1 MSAPIFPS
9 KSLFTIPAG
18 ANFAEALAKG
28 LSTRVGP
35 GPFALSATTIFLP
48 TRRAARTFGDAFA
61 RVLGG
66 AALLPQFRAL
76 GETEEDDRLFDEL
89 DLLPVIAPI
98 RRQLLLAEL
107 IQRWDSARG
116 GGLSFAGAAGLAEN
130 LALLMDEIET
140 QNADWDALE
149 NLATPALAKHWDE
162 ISQFLALIHAQ
173 WPAILD
179 AEQRSDPAARRNQA
193 LARLCQRL
201 KDNPPAGMVIAAGS
215 TGSVPAT
222 AALLKTIAG
231 LPSGAVILPGLD
243 RHLDDKSWA
252 GLDDDPGHPQFGLKK
267 LLDEIGVER
276 ADVADW
282 HDTAPSPRQ
291 PLLSETLRPAPTTD
305 AWRALA
311 DNGGSGMANGLDG
324 LTLAEAADPAE
335 EALVI
340 ALALRESLET
350 QNTRAALVTPD
361 RSLAR
366 RVAGELRRWDIAVDD
381 SAGRPLAHMSAGA
394 FLCLVAEAA
403 QSDFAPVPLLAL
415 LKHPFAT
422 LGGDAAA
429 FRSFARRLDR
439 SLRGPRPDVG
449 LAGIT
454 RHLAKITASERGI
467 EKDGTLIAWWAAV
480 ADMLAPLE
488 AAFGKDRIELD
499 ALVNIHINV
508 AQQLACGAN
517 TADCPLWRGPDGEA
531 ATRLMSQLLESAR
544 DLPPLYPGD
553 YPAFFHGLAMTA
565 AVRMSQPASRAIAIL
580 GPLEARLQHF
590 DLTILGGLNE
600 GTWPAAPPAD
610 PWFSRPMRA
619 SLGLEQPERFIGLA
633 AHDFAMLAAG
643 PRVLLTR
650 ALKADGA
657 PTIASRWLQRL
668 EQLTKGLK
676 LAVTPAPQIGWA
688 RGLSDVTSVPPAPR
702 PAPTPPVDA
711 RPRALSVTEIE
722 TWLRDPYAIYARH
735 VLKLR
740 PWNNLSEAIG
750 PLERGTALHKALELF
765 IAKYPLTLPDDAPLQ
780 LAAMADEI
788 FEAEGIPKA
797 ALAIWRPRF
806 LAAAQW
812 FIGYE
817 RERRLANPR
826 PWPEVKGTLTISG
839 SKGGDFTLSGRA
851 DRIDVLPGGKA
862 AILDY
867 KTGAVPSK
875 KEVQRLIAPQL
886 PLEAAMLAAGGFAEV
901 GKHQAE
907 ELIYLKLAGGREAGD
922 DFPLPDVDTLVAR
935 SLDAL
940 KALVAR
946 YDDDRSAYLSR
957 VMPRSVEPDGDY
969 DHLARVREWS
979 ASGEAE

>member
-1 MSAPIFPS
+1 MTAP
-9 KSLFTIPAG
+9 KLFTIPAG
-18 ANFAEALAKG
+18 ANFAEALARG
-28 LSTRVGP
+28 LKARLPDDT
-35 GPFALSATTIFLP
+35 FALSSTTIFLP
-48 TRRAARTFGDAFA
+48 TRRAARTFGDVSA

-76 GETEEDDRLFDEL
+76 GETEEDERLFDEL
-89 DLLPVIAPI
+89 DLPPVIAPI
-98 RRQLLLAEL
+98 RRQLLLATL
-107 IQRWDSARG
+107 IAKWDHTRS
-116 GGLSFAGAAGLAEN
+116 GGLSFAGAAGLAES

-140 QNADWDALE
+140 QNADWGALE
-149 NLATPALAKHWDE
+149 KLATPALAKHWNE
-162 ISQFLALIHAQ
+162 ISQFLLLIKQ
-173 WPAILD
+173 EWPTLL
-179 AEQRSDPAARRNQA
+179 EKEKRSDPAARRNQA

-201 KDNPPAGMVIAAGS
+201 KDNPPPGMVIAAGS

-222 AALLKTIAG
+222 AALLKTIAN
-231 LPSGAVILPGLD
+231 LPNGAVILPGLD
-243 RHLDDKSWA
+243 RHLDEKSWA
-252 GLDDDPGHPQFGLKK
+252 GLDDDPGHPQFGLKN
-267 LLDEIGVER
+267 LLDEIGADR

-291 PLLSETLRPAPTTD
+291 QLLSESLRPAPTTD

-311 DNGGSGMANGLDG
+311 DRKGGSGMERGLDG

-350 QNTRAALVTPD
+350 ENARAALVTPD

-403 QSDFAPVPLLAL
+403 QYGFAPVPLLAL

-422 LGGDAAA
+422 LGGEAAA
-429 FRSFARRLDR
+429 LRAMARRLDR
-439 SLRGPRPDVG
+439 ALRGPRPDAG
-449 LAGIT
+449 LGGIT
-454 RHLAKITASERGI
+454 RHLAKLAASERGT
-467 EKDGTLIAWWAAV
+467 EKDGTLIAWWSGV
-480 ADMLAPLE
+480 ADALAPLE
-488 AAFGKDRIELD
+488 AGFAKSEIALD
-499 ALVNIHINV
+499 ALVNIHITV
-508 AQQLACGAN
+508 AEHMACGAV
-517 TADCPLWRGPDGEA
+517 TTDCPLWRGPDGEA
-531 ATRLMSQLLESAR
+531 ATRLMSQLLESAH
-544 DLPPLYPGD
+544 DLLSVYPGD
-553 YPAFFHGLAMTA
+553 YPAFFHGLAMKA

-600 GTWPAAPPAD
+600 GTWPSAPPAD
-610 PWFSRPMRA
+610 PWFSRPMRQT
-619 SLGLEQPERFIGLA
+619 LGLEQPERFIGLA

-668 EQLTKGLK
+668 EQLTKGLALK
-676 LAVTPAPQIGWA
+676 VAAAPQIGWA
-688 RGLSDVTSVPPAPR
+688 RGLSDVKAVPPAAR
-702 PAPTPPVDA
+702 PAPTPPLGA

-740 PWNNLSEAIG
+740 KWKALSEDIG
-750 PLERGTALHKALELF
+750 PLERGTALHKALDLF
-765 IAKYPLTLPDDAPLQ
+765 IAKYPVTLPDDAPLQ

-788 FEAEGIPKA
+788 FEDEGIPKA
-797 ALAIWRPRF
+797 ALAVWRPRF
-806 LAAAQW
+806 LSAAQW
-812 FIGYE
+812 FISYE

-826 PWPEVKGTLTISG
+826 PWLEVKGTLTVTG
-839 SKGGDFTLSGRA
+839 SKGGDFVLSGRA

-862 AILDY
+862 AIIDY
-867 KTGAVPSK
+867 KTGAVPSTAQVK
-875 KEVQRLIAPQL
+875 RLIAPQL
-886 PLEAAMLAAGGFAEV
+886 PLEAAMLAAGGFTEI
-901 GKHQAE
+901 GKQTAE
-907 ELIYLKLAGGREAGD
+907 ELIYLKLSGGREAGKAVA
-922 DFPLPDVDTLVAR
+922 LPDVDDLVTRA
-935 SLDAL
+935 LTAL
-940 KALVAR
+940 KTLVAR
-946 YDDDRSAYLSR
+946 YDDAASTYVSR
-957 VMPRSVEPDGDY
+957 VAPLHAEPDGDY